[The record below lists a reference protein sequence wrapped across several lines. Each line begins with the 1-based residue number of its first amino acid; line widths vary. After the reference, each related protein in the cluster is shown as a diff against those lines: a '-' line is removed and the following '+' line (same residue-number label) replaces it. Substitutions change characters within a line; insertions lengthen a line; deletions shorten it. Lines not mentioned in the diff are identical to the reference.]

1 MRILFTLLFVFA
13 SLCAAQ
19 AQQIVEENNPNEL
32 HTAEDSGTVVDTT
45 QPDVEAEAIAEQRI
59 ISEANFEK
67 AMVIADER
75 ALEQGIISPN
85 EARKMRGFT
94 SDITFV
100 PRGQWIFGGTAS
112 YSLHNNSGF
121 DIVVINDVDSQGYTV
136 NVAPMIAYAPWKNM
150 AVGVR
155 FVYGRSL
162 LDIDNLDL
170 GIGDAETGVNI
181 NVDMYHKIKHSYTG
195 SIFWRPYIPLGTTNR
210 FALFAEVQLNLS
222 GGQAK
227 NVAATSEVD
236 GLQDYRGTYSKTFGA
251 SLGLQPGIVAFITNN
266 AAVELS
272 IGVLG
277 IGFDRTLQNKNQVAQ
292 GAINAL
298 DTKFKL
304 NLLSVG
310 FGMSFY
316 L

>member
-1 MRILFTLLFVFA
+1 
-13 SLCAAQ
+13 
-19 AQQIVEENNPNEL
+19 
-32 HTAEDSGTVVDTT
+32 
-45 QPDVEAEAIAEQRI
+45 
-59 ISEANFEK
+59 
-67 AMVIADER
+67 
-75 ALEQGIISPN
+75 
-85 EARKMRGFT
+85 
-94 SDITFV
+94 
-100 PRGQWIFGGTAS
+100 
-112 YSLHNNSGF
+112 
-121 DIVVINDVDSQGYTV
+121 
-136 NVAPMIAYAPWKNM
+136 MIAYAPWRNM

-155 FVYGRSL
+155 FAYGRSL
-162 LDIDNLDL
+162 FRLDNASLSVSDVD
-170 GIGDAETGVNI
+170 I
-181 NVDMYHKIKHSYTG
+181 NVDMFHQLKHSYTG
-195 SIFWRPYIPLGTTNR
+195 TLFWRPYIPLGTTNR

>member
-1 MRILFTLLFVFA
+1 MKRFYFIILLLA
-13 SLCAAQ
+13 SAVCVSAQ
-19 AQQIVEENNPNEL
+19 
-32 HTAEDSGTVVDTT
+32 DTT
-45 QPDVEAEAIAEQRI
+45 TT
-59 ISEANFEK
+59 S
-67 AMVIADER
+67 
-75 ALEQGIISPN
+75 ALESTPTLSAN
-85 EARKMRGFT
+85 EARKQRGFV
-94 SDITFV
+94 SDECFV
-100 PRGQWIFGGTAS
+100 PKGQWIFGGTAS
-112 YSLHNNSGF
+112 YSAHRNEDYTFTL
-121 DIVVINDVDSQGYTV
+121 INDIDSYGYTV
-136 NVAPMIAYAPWKNM
+136 NVSPMIAYAPWRNM
-150 AVGVR
+150 AVGLR
-155 FVYGRSL
+155 FSYGRSL
-162 LDIDNLDL
+162 FRLDNASLSVSDVD
-170 GIGDAETGVNI
+170 I
-181 NVDMYHKIKHSYTG
+181 NVDMFHQLKHSYTG
-195 SIFWRPYIPLGTTNR
+195 TLFWRPYIPLGTTNR

-227 NVAATSEVD
+227 NVVATSEVD